1 MPCRFARDSLARW
14 GTDWPAKP
22 METRNLLTENVMYHM
37 FESTFLR
44 QQVTIIREVI
54 RDVPDFGYLVALL
67 RDFQPSTCSREI
79 HFWFTRA

>member
-22 METRNLLTENVMYHM
+22 METRNLLTENDMYHM

-44 QQVTIIREVI
+44 QQVFIVRKVNSQA
-54 RDVPDFGYLVALL
+54 RDFGYLVALL
-67 RDFQPSTCSREI
+67 RDSQPSTCSREI